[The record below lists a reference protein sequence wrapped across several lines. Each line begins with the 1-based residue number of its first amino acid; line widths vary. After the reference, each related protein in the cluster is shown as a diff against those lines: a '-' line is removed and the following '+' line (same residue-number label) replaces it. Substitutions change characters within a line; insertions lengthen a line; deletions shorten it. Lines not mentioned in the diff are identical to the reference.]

1 MSVPDQTLPAPPAYA
16 EYARLLDWIDAIVWE
31 GDPQT
36 LQFTFVSR
44 QAERVLGHPVEAWLA
59 PGFWPEHV
67 HPDDRDW
74 AVEFCKKAT
83 EAGEAHAFEYRM
95 LAADGR
101 VVWLRDIVT
110 VEVENG
116 KPIRSRGVMVDVT
129 DRRRAE
135 DARRDAEK
143 RLRTVVSNAPIVL
156 FALDAEGTITVCEG
170 KGLEAAGLDPS
181 MFVGH
186 SYREQDVE
194 IRENLARAL
203 AGETFSRRVD
213 FAGHIYDT
221 LYAPI
226 RNEDGRQQGVIGVA
240 TDITDRVRA
249 QEESEQLQARMRH
262 RQKLESLGL
271 LAGGI
276 AHDFN
281 NLLASVLG
289 NLDLAMADLD
299 ADAPRRLHMERIRDA
314 ARRLSELTKQLLAS
328 SGKGTFVFQP
338 IELSALVAEMRPL
351 LSLSVSKK
359 ALLRFALADD
369 LPAFEGDPSQ
379 VGQALMNLVANA
391 TDALG
396 EAGGT
401 IWVRTGAIEAD
412 RDYLSRSYLCE
423 DCQEGPYV
431 FVEVGDTG
439 AGMDAETLGKI
450 FDPFFTTKFTG
461 RGLGLG
467 VVLGIVRSHRGAICL
482 ESEPGNGTTVRALFP
497 RSNSEPSS
505 IRAKEATQ
513 SSSAWRGSG
522 RVLVID
528 DEQDVRELTA
538 KMMQRAGLA
547 TLVAAGGRAGLELLR
562 DPACEVDLVLLD
574 LTMPGLGG
582 EETLAEIRRTHPQLP
597 VVLMSGY
604 CEDYGNS
611 RCAGAISAFLQKP
624 FSREQLT
631 EALRLALPSQ
641 TAYEDSGRGK

>member
-1 MSVPDQTLPAPPAYA
+1 MHGAVSAREQTLPAPQASA
-16 EYARLLDWIDAIVWE
+16 EDARLLDAIDAIVWE

-36 LQFTFVSR
+36 LQFRFVSR
-44 QAERVLGHPVEAWLA
+44 PAERVLGHPAEAWLA
-59 PGFWPEHV
+59 PGFWAAHV

-74 AVEFCKKAT
+74 VIEFCRKAS

-101 VVWLRDIVT
+101 VVWLRDVVT
-110 VEVENG
+110 VELENG
-116 KPIRSRGVMVDVT
+116 KPVRSRGVMVDVT

-143 RLRTVVSNAPIVL
+143 RLRAVVSNAPIVL
-156 FALDAEGTITVCEG
+156 FALDADGIITVCEG
-170 KGLEAAGLDPS
+170 KGLEAGRIDPS
-181 MFVGH
+181 QFVGR
-186 SYREQDVE
+186 SYRDQEGE

-203 AGETFSRRVD
+203 AGETFGKRVE
-213 FAGHIYDT
+213 FGGRIFDT
-221 LYAPI
+221 LYSAV
-226 RNEDGRQQGVIGVA
+226 RSDDGGRQGVIGVA

-262 RQKLESLGL
+262 RQRLESLGL

-299 ADAPRRLHMERIRDA
+299 ANAPRRVPLERIRDA
-314 ARRLSELTKQLLAS
+314 AGRLSELTKQLLAS
-328 SGKGTFVFQP
+328 SGRGTFVFER
-338 IELSALVAEMRPL
+338 IDLSALIAGLRPL
-351 LSLSVSKK
+351 LSLSLNEK
-359 ALLRFALADD
+359 ALLRFALADG

-391 TDALG
+391 SDALG

-401 IWVRTGAIEAD
+401 ISVRTGLIEAD

-423 DCQEGPYV
+423 DCQAGSYV
-431 FVEVGDTG
+431 FVEVSDTG
-439 AGMDAETLGKI
+439 AGMDAETIGKA
-450 FDPFFTTKFTG
+450 FDPFFTTKFAG

-482 ESEPGNGTTVRALFP
+482 ESEPGRGTTVRILFP
-497 RSNSEPSS
+497 RSGSEAGSL
-505 IRAKEATQ
+505 RAKQAAQ
-513 SSSAWRGSG
+513 SASAWRGSG
-522 RVLVID
+522 RALVID
-528 DEQDVRELTA
+528 DEPDVRELTA
-538 KMMQRAGLA
+538 KMVQRAGLA
-547 TLVAAGGRAGLELLR
+547 SLEAADGRAALELLR
-562 DPACEVDLVLLD
+562 DPACEIDLVLLD

-582 EETLAEIRRTHPQLP
+582 EETLAEIRRIRPHLP

-604 CEDYGNS
+604 SKDYGIS
-611 RCAGAISAFLQKP
+611 ACAGAISGFLQKP
-624 FSREQLT
+624 FTRDQLT
-631 EALRLALPSQ
+631 EALRLALARESEP
-641 TAYEDSGRGK
+641 G

>member
-1 MSVPDQTLPAPPAYA
+1 MSARERTLPAPQADA
-16 EYARLLDWIDAIVWE
+16 EYARLLESIDAIVWE

-59 PGFWPEHV
+59 PGFWVEHV
-67 HPDDRDW
+67 HPDDREW
-74 AVEFCKKAT
+74 AIEFCKKAT

-101 VVWLRDIVT
+101 VVWLRDVVT
-110 VEVENG
+110 VEVEKG
-116 KPIRSRGVMVDVT
+116 RPVRSRGVMVDVT
-129 DRRRAE
+129 ERRRAE
-135 DARRDAEK
+135 DARRDAET

-156 FALDAEGTITVCEG
+156 FALDADGIITVCEG
-170 KGLEAAGLDPS
+170 KGLEAAGLDSS
-181 MFVGH
+181 MFVGR
-186 SYREQDVE
+186 SYLEQE
-194 IRENLARAL
+194 TQIRENLARAM
-203 AGETFSRRVD
+203 AGETFSRRVEY
-213 FAGHIYDT
+213 AGHIYDT
-221 LYAPI
+221 LYSPI
-226 RNEDGRQQGVIGVA
+226 RNQDGRQQGVIGVA

-249 QEESEQLQARMRH
+249 QEEREQLQTRMRH

-281 NLLASVLG
+281 NLLASALG
-289 NLDLAMADLD
+289 NLELAMADLA
-299 ADAPRRLHMERIRDA
+299 ADAPPRVYMERIRDA
-314 ARRLSELTKQLLAS
+314 AHRLSELTKQLLAS
-328 SGKGTFVFQP
+328 SGRGTFVFQP
-338 IELSALVAEMRPL
+338 VDLSALVTDLRPL
-351 LSLSVSKK
+351 LSLSLSRK

-391 TDALG
+391 SDALG

-401 IWVRTGAIEAD
+401 IWVRTGVIEAD

-431 FVEVGDTG
+431 FLDVTDTG

-482 ESEPGNGTTVRALFP
+482 ESEPGKGTIVRALFP
-497 RSNSEPSS
+497 RSTSQPASL
-505 IRAKEATQ
+505 RAQQAPQ
-513 SSSAWRGSG
+513 AASAWRGSG
-522 RVLVID
+522 TVLVID

-538 KMMQRAGLA
+538 KMAQRAGL
-547 TLVAAGGRAGLELLR
+547 TSLEAASGRVGLDLLR
-562 DPACEVDLVLLD
+562 DPACRIDLVLLD

-582 EETLAEIRRTHPQLP
+582 EETLAEIRRTHPHVP

-604 CEDYGNS
+604 CEDYGIS
-611 RCAGAISAFLQKP
+611 RGAGAISGFLQKP
-624 FSREQLT
+624 FSRDQLT
-631 EALRLALPSQ
+631 EALRMALPS
-641 TAYEDSGRGK
+641 EREPG